1 MNVHNLIEVRLKEV
15 TLSAAKNPWGSRPVL
30 WLSP

>member
-15 TLSAAKNPWGSRPVL
+15 TLSATNGGAWRILYPS
-30 WLSP
+30 S